1 MNGGRELRS
10 DMQRRV
16 TIGEYEVLIEAEQH
30 LGPTQLVGAIG
41 YVVRYS
47 IARTDRRPVRGDLL
61 SVHSYDLI
69 DGTGYFHSL
78 DAAFDYGDA
87 KARDDIATLSPKVNR
102 THPGISAYA
111 R

>member
-1 MNGGRELRS
+1 MNRGPVRRS

-30 LGPTQLVGAIG
+30 LGTTQLAGAIG

-47 IARTDRRPVRGDLL
+47 IARPDCRPIRGDLL

-69 DGTGYFHSL
+69 DGTDYFRSA
-78 DAAFDYGDA
+78 DAALDHGVA
-87 KARDDIATLSPKVNR
+87 KARDDIATLSPEVNR

>member
-1 MNGGRELRS
+1 
-10 DMQRRV
+10 MQRRA

-30 LGPTQLVGAIG
+30 HGPTQLAGAVG

-47 IARTDRRPVRGDLL
+47 LARTDCQPIRGDLP

-69 DGTGYFHSL
+69 DGTDYFRSV
-78 DAAFDYGDA
+78 DAALDYGEA

-111 R
+111 RSLS

>member
-1 MNGGRELRS
+1 
-10 DMQRRV
+10 MQRRV

-30 LGPTQLVGAIG
+30 LGSTQLVGAIG

-47 IARTDRRPVRGDLL
+47 LARADCRPIRGDLP

-69 DGTGYFHSL
+69 DGTNYFHSI
-78 DAAFDYGDA
+78 DAALDYGEA

-102 THPGISAYA
+102 THQGISAYA
-111 R
+111 RC

>member
-1 MNGGRELRS
+1 MK
-10 DMQRRV
+10 RRV
-16 TIGEYEVLIEAEQH
+16 TIGEYEVLIEAVQ
-30 LGPTQLVGAIG
+30 QLDPAQLAAAIG

-47 IARTDRRPVRGDLL
+47 IARTDCRPVRGDLP

-69 DGTGYFHSL
+69 DGTDNFHSV
-78 DAAFDYGDA
+78 DAALDYGEA

-111 R
+111 RS

>member
-1 MNGGRELRS
+1 
-10 DMQRRV
+10 MQRRV

-30 LGPTQLVGAIG
+30 LGPAQLVGAIG

-47 IARTDRRPVRGDLL
+47 LARTDCQPIRGDLP

-69 DGTGYFHSL
+69 DGIDYFHSV
-78 DAAFDYGDA
+78 DAALDYGEA
-87 KARDDIATLSPKVNR
+87 KARDDIATLSLKVNR
-102 THPGISAYA
+102 THPGISAHA